1 MKFYTSLLFSFL
13 LSLGLVS
20 CYDEPDF
27 PLEPRLLGFD
37 PGNEIQFVDVPNTI
51 ADSLILR
58 VSFQDGDGDLGV
70 SNNENTPILSE
81 EYIYIPDN
89 SGDFI
94 VYDPDINGAFDC
106 ADWKVPPT
114 YFGQD
119 TIRDTIRADRNP
131 YYYNFE
137 VDLFVKRNGSF
148 REYDLLEEQCRA
160 RLGGRFPPFK
170 EDWSNTKPLEGI
182 IEYGF
187 ASPGLV
193 SLFRNDTLKVQV
205 RIKDRA
211 LNVSNT
217 IESRAFVLRG
227 DGNIFVEG

>member
-13 LSLGLVS
+13 IALGLVS

-27 PLEPRLLGFD
+27 PMEPRLLGFD
-37 PGNEIQFVDVPNTI
+37 GENGINFVDVPNTI
-51 ADSLILR
+51 ADSLIIR
-58 VSFQDGDGDLGV
+58 VAFEDGNGDLGV
-70 SNNENTPILSE
+70 ASNEVSPVLRE
-81 EYIYIPDN
+81 QYIYVPGP

-94 VYDPDINGAFDC
+94 FYDQEEYGEFNC
-106 ADWKVPPT
+106 AEWKVPPT
-114 YFGQD
+114 YIGQD
-119 TIRDTIRADRNP
+119 TIRDTVRADINP
-131 YYYNFE
+131 FYYNFE

-148 REYDLLEEQCRA
+148 SEYDLLIEQCRP

-170 EDWSNTKPLEGI
+170 DDWSNTKPLEGV

-193 SLFRNDTLKVQV
+193 SQFRNDTLKIQV
-205 RIKDRA
+205 RIKDRS

-217 IESRAFVLRG
+217 IESRAFILNG
-227 DGNIFVEG
+227 DESVFVEG